1 MGLFLCMRMPAWS
14 CACSK
19 LVLTLRQ
26 EWARVNACC
35 AQSFE
40 QNHAAQKCL
49 VPFILFHLPRKKHRT
64 ECMDAMGEARETVLC
79 THTRDD
85 GQYRDMTAGQERRPR
100 RQEMFSCVISGELQ
114 RV

>member
-1 MGLFLCMRMPAWS
+1 
-14 CACSK
+14 
-19 LVLTLRQ
+19 
-26 EWARVNACC
+26 
-35 AQSFE
+35 
-40 QNHAAQKCL
+40 
-49 VPFILFHLPRKKHRT
+49 
-64 ECMDAMGEARETVLC
+64 MDAMGEARETVLC